1 MLQFTRFS
9 KSYNGRNILSIDNLS
24 MDQGIYF
31 LNGINGAGKS
41 TLLKCVTGF
50 INFHG
55 DIFLNGINL
64 RKNGISYRQLVNFG
78 DAEPL
83 FPDFLTGLEMIRIFE
98 RAKDAPDRQAK
109 ELIDSMEL
117 NAFISDP
124 VASYSSGMLK
134 KLSLLLSFLGRPKLI
149 CLDEPMITLD
159 RSSILKLSKLIID
172 YNTNK
177 GTSFIISSHQNLE
190 GLDLDGSSIMN
201 LVDGKIIIS

>member
-50 INFHG
+50 INFQG

-83 FPDFLTGLEMIRIFE
+83 FPDFLTGLEMIKIFE
-98 RAKDAPDRQAK
+98 RAKDAPDGQAK

-124 VASYSSGMLK
+124 VASYSSGMLR
-134 KLSLLLSFLGRPKLI
+134 SYPYSFH
-149 CLDEPMITLD
+149 
-159 RSSILKLSKLIID
+159 S
-172 YNTNK
+172 
-177 GTSFIISSHQNLE
+177 
-190 GLDLDGSSIMN
+190 
-201 LVDGKIIIS
+201 

>member
-1 MLQFTRFS
+1 MLEFKGFS
-9 KSYNGRNILSIDNLS
+9 KSYNRRNILSIDNLLI
-24 MDQGIYF
+24 DEGIYF

-41 TLLKCVTGF
+41 TLLKCVAGF
-50 INFHG
+50 VNFHG
-55 DIFLNGINL
+55 EIILNGINL
-64 RKNGISYRQLVNFG
+64 RKSGISYRRLVNFG

-83 FPDFLTGLEMIRIFE
+83 FPDFLTGLEMIKIFGS
-98 RAKDAPDRQAK
+98 AKNAPDGQAK

-117 NAFISDP
+117 NTFINDP
-124 VASYSSGMLK
+124 IVSYSSGMLK

-190 GLDLDGSSIMN
+190 GLGLIGYAIMDLVNGEIT
-201 LVDGKIIIS
+201 IS

>member
-9 KSYNGRNILSIDNLS
+9 KSYNGRNILSIDKLS
-24 MDQGIYF
+24 LDKGIYF

-50 INFHG
+50 INFQG
-55 DIFLNGINL
+55 DILLNGINL

-83 FPDFLTGLEMIRIFE
+83 FPDFLTGLEMIKIFE
-98 RAKDAPDRQAK
+98 NAKGAADGQAK
-109 ELIDSMEL
+109 ELIDSMGL
-117 NAFISDP
+117 NTFISDP
-124 VASYSSGMLK
+124 IASYSSGMIK
-134 KLSLLLSFLGRPKLI
+134 KLSLLLSFLGHPKLI

-159 RSSILKLSKLIID
+159 RTSVLKLSEWIID
-172 YNTNK
+172 YYTNK

-190 GLDLDGSSIMN
+190 GLDLVGYRIMN
-201 LVDGKIIIS
+201 LINGKITIS